1 MADGRSS
8 WGGTSKSTKPSSLS
22 KSLDN
27 ELETILFSA
36 LVFGVTKTARDAT
49 CRSGDKVTSDEKSRR
64 GRLLAAGV
72 IGTPPSSCNGRTRVV
87 VGVVVVA
94 RESREEYLRNKGLRL
109 DMATAA
115 AAAATDDAGQH
126 ENETTQ
132 KNPNSTRNDPRNDS
146 RFE

>member
-1 MADGRSS
+1 M
-8 WGGTSKSTKPSSLS
+8 
-22 KSLDN
+22 
-27 ELETILFSA
+27 
-36 LVFGVTKTARDAT
+36 
-49 CRSGDKVTSDEKSRR
+49 
-64 GRLLAAGV
+64 GV

-87 VGVVVVA
+87 VVVVVVGVAADDDA
-94 RESREEYLRNKGLRL
+94 RESREEYLRTNGLRL

-115 AAAATDDAGQH
+115 AAATDGARQQ